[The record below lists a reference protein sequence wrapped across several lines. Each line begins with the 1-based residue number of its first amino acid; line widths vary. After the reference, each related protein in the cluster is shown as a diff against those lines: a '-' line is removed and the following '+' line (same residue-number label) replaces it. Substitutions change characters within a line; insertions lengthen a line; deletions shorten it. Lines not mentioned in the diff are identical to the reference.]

1 MDVEAETRRKRKR
14 KRKRN
19 AMQSIRVVSARE
31 LERMLRVRGGLTE
44 TKRGAA
50 LADG

>member
-1 MDVEAETRRKRKR
+1 MDVEAETRRKH
-14 KRKRN
+14 KRN